1 MKKSE
6 LRQIIREEIYKALNE
21 TKLTPERQKRLD
33 SLRAELISATDPD
46 RDVYDGYDGR
56 DEGEIID
63 NIRKEFGD
71 KIANQIKDGSYE
83 MHYPRQDKNQ
93 DIFSTDKLADKVKF
107 GSTSH
112 RITKDG
118 KMNKQDVNK
127 IKNYYKRGY

>member
-6 LRQIIREEIYKALNE
+6 LQQIIREEISKVLNE
-21 TKLTPERQKRLD
+21 NKLTPERQNRLD
-33 SLRAELISATDPD
+33 SLRAEFISATDPD
-46 RDVYDGYDGR
+46 RDVYDDYNGR

-63 NIRKEFGD
+63 DIRAEFGD
-71 KIANQIKDGSYE
+71 KIANQIEDGSYE
-83 MHYPRQDKNQ
+83 MHYSRQDY
-93 DIFSTDKLADKVKF
+93 SASDKLADKVKF

-112 RITKDG
+112 RVTKDG